1 MKKIRYCKITIL
13 ILAGWAILSAIGFLG
28 KDTIYSRYTVDP
40 VKTPYFVLVMQGIHD
55 GIYPWSSDH
64 ESLWDKW
71 EHLAELR
78 RDEEQISATEST
90 EPAAEGTESM
100 AETETVAETEQEEVR
115 SFHAVD
121 AGYFSD
127 AVFIGDSRTVGLHD
141 YGGLNDSTFYATV
154 GMNVYNL
161 WTEKF
166 CEVDGEKVTLEE
178 ALKAKKYGKIYFQ
191 IGINEMGR
199 GTLDG
204 FMTAYEDSVEKF
216 RELQPDAVIFVQGIM
231 KVAKEKSDKDP
242 IFNNVGIEQRN
253 ERIAALA
260 DGKNIFYLDVRRH
273 SSVWFKIWDLGGLPE
288 GEWNL
293 KKRYGAGI
301 SIIAFLLIVFLKNR
315 EGIFVEFQ
323 NAGISQFA
331 QFIGHGRA
339 VDREIVGKLLAV
351 EWNGKG

>member
-141 YGGLNDSTFYATV
+141 YGGLDDSTFYATV

-161 WTEKF
+161 LTEKY
-166 CEVDGEKVTLEE
+166 C
-178 ALKAKKYGKIYFQ
+178 
-191 IGINEMGR
+191 
-199 GTLDG
+199 
-204 FMTAYEDSVEKF
+204 
-216 RELQPDAVIFVQGIM
+216 
-231 KVAKEKSDKDP
+231 
-242 IFNNVGIEQRN
+242 
-253 ERIAALA
+253 
-260 DGKNIFYLDVRRH
+260 
-273 SSVWFKIWDLGGLPE
+273 
-288 GEWNL
+288 
-293 KKRYGAGI
+293 
-301 SIIAFLLIVFLKNR
+301 
-315 EGIFVEFQ
+315 
-323 NAGISQFA
+323 
-331 QFIGHGRA
+331 
-339 VDREIVGKLLAV
+339 
-351 EWNGKG
+351 

>member
-100 AETETVAETEQEEVR
+100 VETEAVAETEQEEVR
-115 SFHAVD
+115 SFHPVD

-141 YGGLNDSTFYATV
+141 YGGLDDSTFYATV

-178 ALKAKKYGKIYFQ
+178 ALKQLDESFSQMLLRKIDESGMTDAQCYKKANIDRKLFSKIRSDKFYKPSKTTVLAFALALELPLSEMQDMLQKAGFALSHSSKFDIIVEYFVEQGKYNVYE
-191 IGINEMGR
+191 INE
-199 GTLDG
+199 
-204 FMTAYEDSVEKF
+204 
-216 RELQPDAVIFVQGIM
+216 
-231 KVAKEKSDKDP
+231 
-242 IFNNVGIEQRN
+242 
-253 ERIAALA
+253 ALFA
-260 DGKNIFYLDVRRH
+260 FDQSLI
-273 SSVWFKIWDLGGLPE
+273 GG
-288 GEWNL
+288 
-293 KKRYGAGI
+293 
-301 SIIAFLLIVFLKNR
+301 
-315 EGIFVEFQ
+315 
-323 NAGISQFA
+323 
-331 QFIGHGRA
+331 
-339 VDREIVGKLLAV
+339 
-351 EWNGKG
+351 

>member
-13 ILAGWAILSAIGFLG
+13 ILAGWVILSAIGFLG
-28 KDTIYSRYTVDP
+28 KDTVYSRYTIDVK
-40 VKTPYFVLVMQGIHD
+40 KTPYFVLVMQGIHD
-55 GIYPWSSDH
+55 GVYPWSGEH

-71 EHLAELR
+71 EKLAEQR
-78 RDEEQISATEST
+78 KDEEQILGTESS
-90 EPAAEGTESM
+90 EIVAEGTENVV
-100 AETETVAETEQEEVR
+100 ETETETEEVK
-115 SFHAVD
+115 SFHPVD
-121 AGYFSD
+121 DSYFSD

-154 GMNVYNL
+154 GMNIYNL

-178 ALKAKKYGKIYFQ
+178 ALKAKQYGKIYFQ

-204 FMTAYEDSVEKF
+204 FMTAYEESVKKF

-260 DGKNIFYLDVRRH
+260 DGKNIFYLDMNEV
-273 SSVWFKIWDLGGLPE
+273 VCDEDG
-288 GEWNL
+288 NL
-293 KKRYGAGI
+293 KSNLTFDDVHLYGSKYDIWVDYLKEKGI
-301 SIIAFLLIVFLKNR
+301 
-315 EGIFVEFQ
+315 
-323 NAGISQFA
+323 
-331 QFIGHGRA
+331 
-339 VDREIVGKLLAV
+339 
-351 EWNGKG
+351 

>member
-13 ILAGWAILSAIGFLG
+13 ILAGWVILSAIGFLG
-28 KDTIYSRYTVDP
+28 KDTVYSRYTIDVK
-40 VKTPYFVLVMQGIHD
+40 KTPYFVLVMQGIHD
-55 GIYPWSSDH
+55 GVYPWSGEH

-71 EHLAELR
+71 EKLAEQR
-78 RDEEQISATEST
+78 KDEEQILGTESS
-90 EPAAEGTESM
+90 EIVAEGTENVV
-100 AETETVAETEQEEVR
+100 ETETVTETEDVK
-115 SFHAVD
+115 SFHPVD
-121 AGYFSD
+121 DSYFSD

-154 GMNVYNL
+154 GMNIYNL

-178 ALKAKKYGKIYFQ
+178 ALKAKQYGKIYFQ

-204 FMTAYEDSVEKF
+204 FMTAYEESVKKF

-260 DGKNIFYLDVRRH
+260 DGKNIFYLDMNEV
-273 SSVWFKIWDLGGLPE
+273 VCDEDG
-288 GEWNL
+288 NL
-293 KKRYGAGI
+293 KSNLTFDDVHLYGSKYDIWVDYLKEKGI
-301 SIIAFLLIVFLKNR
+301 
-315 EGIFVEFQ
+315 
-323 NAGISQFA
+323 
-331 QFIGHGRA
+331 
-339 VDREIVGKLLAV
+339 
-351 EWNGKG
+351 

>member
-100 AETETVAETEQEEVR
+100 VETEAVAETEQEEVR
-115 SFHAVD
+115 SFHPVD

-141 YGGLNDSTFYATV
+141 YGGLDDSTFYATV

-204 FMTAYEDSVEKF
+204 FMTE
-216 RELQPDAVIFVQGIM
+216 I
-231 KVAKEKSDKDP
+231 
-242 IFNNVGIEQRN
+242 
-253 ERIAALA
+253 
-260 DGKNIFYLDVRRH
+260 
-273 SSVWFKIWDLGGLPE
+273 
-288 GEWNL
+288 
-293 KKRYGAGI
+293 
-301 SIIAFLLIVFLKNR
+301 
-315 EGIFVEFQ
+315 
-323 NAGISQFA
+323 
-331 QFIGHGRA
+331 GRA
-339 VDREIVGKLLAV
+339 HV
-351 EWNGKG
+351 